1 MRGWLVDSTPMTSRG
16 VDTLQVAGDLRRAL
30 HLQRVTSSAEG
41 QAFAAAVA
49 DAIALPLQALQ
60 EHVGPYPLFQ
70 PGQDNST
77 DTHKRFYGQ
86 HSQQQALYQAL
97 CRRVIQRIGEPCYV
111 QQIPTYRF
119 GLPDN
124 RWVGNF
130 HRDSDFGHSRYEL
143 NAICALTPMRASAA
157 LHVEATAGAR
167 DFAPLELETGELIL
181 FDHIDR
187 LHGCPI
193 NREGSSV
200 ASVDFRFVPVRFAE
214 QAFRSEA
221 TSINT
226 GTAFLPCHYF
236 SAEPLFCEQLS
247 CEQLSGEAG

>member
-1 MRGWLVDSTPMTSRG
+1 MYTAKGWLFDSTPVTSFAA
-16 VDTLQVAGDLRRAL
+16 DTLQVAGSLRRRL
-30 HLQRVTSSAEG
+30 HLQRISASAEG
-41 QAFAAAVA
+41 EAFAAAVA
-49 DAIALPLQALQ
+49 EAMALPLQALQ
-60 EHVGPYPLFQ
+60 EHVGPYPLFR

-77 DTHKRFYGQ
+77 ETHQRFYGQ
-86 HSQQQALYQAL
+86 HSQQQGLYEEL

-119 GLPDN
+119 GLPNN

-130 HRDSDFGHSRYEL
+130 HRDSDFGHSRCEL
-143 NAICALTPMRASAA
+143 NAICALTTMHASAA

-167 DFAPLELETGELIL
+167 DFVPLELEAGELIL

-193 NREGSSV
+193 NREGMSV
-200 ASVDFRFVPVRFAE
+200 ASVDFRFVPMRFADA
-214 QAFRSEA
+214 AFRSEA

-226 GTAFLPCHYF
+226 GTAFLPGHYF
-236 SAEPLFCEQLS
+236 TSKPWGGDGC
-247 CEQLSGEAG
+247 

>member
-1 MRGWLVDSTPMTSRG
+1 MDQAHGHLVGKNPVTSFA
-16 VDTLQVAGDLRRAL
+16 VHTLPVAEKLRKRL
-30 HLQRVTSSAEG
+30 HLQRITGSSEG
-41 QAFAAAVA
+41 HAFASAVA
-49 DAIALPLQALQ
+49 GTFGLPLESLH
-60 EHVGPYPLFQ
+60 EHVGPYPLFR

-77 DTHKRFYGQ
+77 DTHQRFYRQ
-86 HSQQQALYQAL
+86 HSLQSDLYEAL
-97 CRRVIQRIGEPCYV
+97 CRRVIRLIGEPCYV

-143 NAICALTPMRASAA
+143 NAICALTPMLGSSA
-157 LHVEATAGAR
+157 LHVETSDATSK
-167 DFAPLELETGELIL
+167 FEPMELQVGEVIL

-193 NREGSSV
+193 NREGVSV
-200 ASVDFRFVPVRFAE
+200 ASIDFRFVLACFA
-214 QAFRSEA
+214 QDAFCSEA

-226 GTAFLPCHYF
+226 GTPFLPGHYF
-236 SAEPLFCEQLS
+236 SKEPLADELS
-247 CEQLSGEAG
+247 

>member
-1 MRGWLVDSTPMTSRG
+1 MARLGVDSLR
-16 VDTLQVAGDLRRAL
+16 VAEDLRREL
-30 HLQRVTSSAEG
+30 HLQRISASAEG

-49 DAIALPLQALQ
+49 EAIALPLQALHD
-60 EHVGPYPLFQ
+60 HVGPYSLFR
-70 PGQDNST
+70 PGHDSST
-77 DTHKRFYGQ
+77 ETHQRFYGQ
-86 HSQQQALYQAL
+86 HSQQQALYQVL
-97 CRRVIQRIGEPCYV
+97 CRRVIQCIGEPCYV

-130 HRDSDFGHSRYEL
+130 HRDTDFGHSPYEL

-157 LHVEATAGAR
+157 LHVEATSGAR
-167 DFAPLELETGELIL
+167 DFMPMELEAGELIL

-200 ASVDFRFVPVRFAE
+200 ASIDFRFVPERFAE
-214 QAFRSEA
+214 QAFCSEA

-226 GTAFLPCHYF
+226 GTAFLPGHYF
-236 SAEPLFCEQLS
+236 TEKPWGGDAF
-247 CEQLSGEAG
+247 

>member
-1 MRGWLVDSTPMTSRG
+1 MTSRG
-16 VDTLQVAGDLRRAL
+16 VDTLQVAEDLRRAL
-30 HLQRVTSSAEG
+30 HLQRITASPEG
-41 QAFAAAVA
+41 QAFSAAVA
-49 DAIALPLQALQ
+49 EAIALPLQALQ
-60 EHVGPYPLFQ
+60 EHVGPYPLFR

-77 DTHKRFYGQ
+77 GTHQRFYGQ
-86 HSQQQALYQAL
+86 HSQQQELYQSL

-130 HRDSDFGHSRYEL
+130 HRDSDFGHSSYEL
-143 NAICALTPMRASAA
+143 NAICALTPMHASAA
-157 LHVEATAGAR
+157 LHVEATAGGR
-167 DFAPLELETGELIL
+167 DFVPMELEAGELIL

-226 GTAFLPCHYF
+226 GTAFLPGQYF
-236 SAEPLFCEQLS
+236 SAEPLSSQAFS
-247 CEQLSGEAG
+247 CEPFAGKVC